1 MKIVQVLFDQ
11 PGQSF
16 NDTSGQNSVITK
28 TGSFKPAP
36 PLTSRT
42 QNSILLDSSN
52 SITLFQIPI
61 GKRSHEQES
70 FSISMYIK
78 LGNSFADQT
87 SILYDSTNGLGIKVE
102 DSNLIFSATDS
113 ADVITSIKYK
123 LPDISKAIHIV
134 ASYSKGTMS
143 LIVDGIAQSQV
154 QLPSSFKFKST
165 STLSLTS
172 SVASS
177 FILIDKLEVFN
188 ESLQQPYI
196 ASERSLDEVY
206 QNPGQI
212 MSLDD
217 ASYFSLSR
225 NLKPITT
232 GFAYG
237 NNKFFSTA
245 ESVNLSE
252 TSESYIKINDGY
264 NSGYFTDSVFI
275 PTVEDTSHNQ
285 IDWYGDSGGIQV
297 SYNTDGS
304 STYIPLTNHSNI
316 PGFTGGMLYYKVELL
331 RYSSALE
338 SPAFTGMSFVVYDSK
353 SFYSDNT
360 LYALATDF
368 NYSVGGD
375 SSSLINQ
382 SYANGIKTM
391 SGGFSINTDEARSV
405 EFMFMPTDLGQTCL
419 LDCGGS
425 RYSWSAAGNITKT
438 AIDSIY
444 VNGVNLY
451 SQTSIANVFIPGIWH
466 HVVITLGSNELNP
479 VFINQS
485 KTGTLLGPDN
495 MFSHLGIYDY
505 DMSAKAIKH
514 YKQLT
519 NRVSEPTISD
529 TIIIGADDYSGYN
542 VDRVV
547 LSTQ

>member
-11 PGQSF
+11 PGQGF
-16 NDTSGQNSVITK
+16 NDISGQNNAIIK

-52 SITLFQIPI
+52 SITLLQIPI

-70 FSISMYIK
+70 FAISLYLK
-78 LGNSFADQT
+78 LGDSFTDQA
-87 SILYDSTNGLGIKVE
+87 SILYDATNGFGLKVE
-102 DSNLIFSATDS
+102 KSNLIFSVTDS
-113 ADVITSIKYK
+113 SNSLISTRYK
-123 LPDISKAIHIV
+123 LPDISKAIHLV

-177 FILIDKLEVFN
+177 FILIDKVEVFN
-188 ESLQQPYI
+188 ESLQQSYI
-196 ASERSLDEVY
+196 MAEKSLDLVY
-206 QNPGQI
+206 QNPGQVA
-212 MSLDD
+212 SLDD
-217 ASYFSLSR
+217 ASYFSFSK

-232 GFAYG
+232 GFSYG

-245 ESVNLSE
+245 ESFNLIE
-252 TSESYIKINDGY
+252 TSDSYIKIVDGI
-264 NSGYFTDSVFI
+264 NSGYFTDSVFL

-304 STYIPLTNHSNI
+304 NTYIPLSNHSNI

-331 RYSSALE
+331 RYSSTLE

-360 LYALATDF
+360 LYSLATDF

-375 SSSLINQ
+375 SSSLIDQ

-391 SGGFSINTDEARSV
+391 SGGFSINTDEARSI
-405 EFMFMPTDLGQTCL
+405 EFMFMPTSLSQACL
-419 LDCGGS
+419 LDCGSS
-425 RYSWSAAGNITKT
+425 RYSWSAAGAITKT
-438 AIDSIY
+438 NIASIY
-444 VNGVNLY
+444 VNGINLY
-451 SQTSIANVFIPGIWH
+451 SQTSVANVFIPGVWH
-466 HVVITLGSNELNP
+466 HVVITLGSNEASP

-485 KTGTLLGPDN
+485 KTGTLIGPDN
-495 MFSHLGIYDY
+495 MFAHLGIYDY

-514 YKQLT
+514 YKYLT
-519 NRVSEPTISD
+519 SRVSETTISD
-529 TIIIGADDYSGYN
+529 AIIIGTDQYSGYN